1 MIKDNVSTIITH
13 KYYCECCNYYTSN
26 KTDYNKHLSTLKHI
40 NIEKYKNKEFNVS
53 IIKNDKLDDDAITS
67 RTYKCDC
74 GKLYPYQASLYNH
87 KKKCN
92 YREKKQDN
100 DKEKDKE
107 KDNEKD
113 KEKDNELYKEKDN
126 ELYKEKDK
134 ELDKEKEKDKERDY
148 DEKDNKIF
156 KLLEENKDIKEFLL
170 TQQQQMMKIMEN
182 QQQQISDILP
192 KIGNNNNNN
201 NTNNINNTTKNKFNL
216 KKFLNETCK
225 NAITMTEFID
235 RFEISMKN
243 ILLLKDKGLVESV
256 TQAFIENMNKLSITE
271 RPIHCTDKKRER
283 LYIKNETWELDEDN
297 KQIKIILKRLNHKQL
312 QSTEL
317 WTDANPD
324 FMTEDSLQDEFVK
337 LIGNCTTSF
346 EGKDDKI
353 IRNICE
359 HIYLSQK

>member
-1 MIKDNVSTIITH
+1 M
-13 KYYCECCNYYTSN
+13 
-26 KTDYNKHLSTLKHI
+26 
-40 NIEKYKNKEFNVS
+40 
-53 IIKNDKLDDDAITS
+53 
-67 RTYKCDC
+67 
-74 GKLYPYQASLYNH
+74 
-87 KKKCN
+87 
-92 YREKKQDN
+92 
-100 DKEKDKE
+100 
-107 KDNEKD
+107 NE
-113 KEKDNELYKEKDN
+113 
-126 ELYKEKDK
+126 
-134 ELDKEKEKDKERDY
+134 
-148 DEKDNKIF
+148 
-156 KLLEENKDIKEFLL
+156 
-170 TQQQQMMKIMEN
+170 
-182 QQQQISDILP
+182 QQISDILP
-192 KIGNNNNNN
+192 KIGNNNNN
-201 NTNNINNTTKNKFNL
+201 TNNITNTTKNKFNL
-216 KKFLNETCK
+216 KIFLNETCK

>member
-26 KTDYNKHLSTLKHI
+26 KSDYNKHLSTLKHI

-53 IIKNDKLDDDAITS
+53 IIKNDKLDDDAITC
-67 RTYKCDC
+67 RTYKCHC

-87 KKKCN
+87 KKKCH
-92 YREKKQDN
+92 YRERKQDN
-100 DKEKDKE
+100 E
-107 KDNEKD
+107 KDNEHDNENDNEQD
-113 KEKDNELYKEKDN
+113 KEQ
-126 ELYKEKDK
+126 DK
-134 ELDKEKEKDKERDY
+134 KRDY

-192 KIGNNNNNN
+192 KIGNNNNNTNNTN

-216 KKFLNETCK
+216 KIFLNETCK

-353 IRNICE
+353 IRNICQ
-359 HIYLSQK
+359 HIYLSQQ